1 METLERPVSDMFL
14 LHKLIKPNNPIKKVQ
29 VTADSF

>member
-1 METLERPVSDMFL
+1 MESLERSVGEML
-14 LHKLIKPNNPIKKVQ
+14 LFHKLIKPDNPIKKVQ

>member
-1 METLERPVSDMFL
+1 METLERPLSDMFL
-14 LHKLIKPNNPIKKVQ
+14 FHKLIKPNNPIKKVQ

>member
-1 METLERPVSDMFL
+1 METLESDMFL
-14 LHKLIKPNNPIKKVQ
+14 FHKLIKPDNPIKKVQ